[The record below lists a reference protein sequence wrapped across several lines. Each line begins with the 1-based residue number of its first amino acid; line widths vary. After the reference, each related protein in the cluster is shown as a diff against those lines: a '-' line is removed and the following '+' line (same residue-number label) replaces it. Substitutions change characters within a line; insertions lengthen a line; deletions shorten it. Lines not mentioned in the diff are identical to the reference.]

1 MPPLDISWNP
11 YEMLKYE
18 KCFNTLKSLLDYYE
32 YYCLQNLKRTSFSYI
47 QISIASTIVN
57 TRLFFDDTLE
67 FGPIK
72 IHPIPNEDDDFIN
85 EKFNIKNRNNIKNY
99 FTKLN
104 FELNILKQKIDTY
117 EISNK
122 SEEIEESVILIL
134 QEVTTTFK
142 KINLESHPHPMDLI
156 FETKVDGFDNVF
168 DKLFFEKHAPV
179 SVFKKTMQIS
189 TFDKSTKELFD
200 VKLPIPFT
208 GEVQITSL
216 QYSNTGN
223 FESLKFEDG
232 IETIKIENANSISE
246 ILAKSL
252 KNEDD
257 SYWVDN
263 FKYLGDGRLLFLINE
278 HENDFLGNYE
288 VFFNSLILDGY
299 SIESYKNYEIEF
311 HKDQFNFRLDTL
323 CIEPLII
330 GIYYYHEEYDYPL
343 IENKVR
349 AEVLKFLPSLSKH
362 NPIPAIFNKDN
373 FSLIAKFESWGWIDQ
388 DYKVGGP
395 YDRDYLTARAL
406 KFLSSQRKSLQF
418 ELEKNDNPFD
428 RLVAEVN
435 KAENYIYGESFY
447 IDSEYKDQ
455 EYRNLI
461 KTPLGFRGFKFQQIE
476 IFTKQWGDNLGD
488 IILWKHKMTKSSVSI
503 EYSIKKTTK
512 ELIMNIP
519 FETTKLK

>member
-134 QEVTTTFK
+134 QEFTTTFK
-142 KINLESHPHPMDLI
+142 IINLESHPHPMDLI

-168 DKLFFEKHAPV
+168 HKLFFEKHAPV
-179 SVFKKTMQIS
+179 AVFKKTMQIS
-189 TFDKSTKELFD
+189 TFDKSIKELFD

-257 SYWVDN
+257 AYWVDK
-263 FKYLGDGRLLFLINE
+263 FKYLGDG
-278 HENDFLGNYE
+278 
-288 VFFNSLILDGY
+288 
-299 SIESYKNYEIEF
+299 
-311 HKDQFNFRLDTL
+311 
-323 CIEPLII
+323 
-330 GIYYYHEEYDYPL
+330 
-343 IENKVR
+343 
-349 AEVLKFLPSLSKH
+349 
-362 NPIPAIFNKDN
+362 
-373 FSLIAKFESWGWIDQ
+373 
-388 DYKVGGP
+388 
-395 YDRDYLTARAL
+395 
-406 KFLSSQRKSLQF
+406 
-418 ELEKNDNPFD
+418 
-428 RLVAEVN
+428 
-435 KAENYIYGESFY
+435 
-447 IDSEYKDQ
+447 
-455 EYRNLI
+455 
-461 KTPLGFRGFKFQQIE
+461 
-476 IFTKQWGDNLGD
+476 
-488 IILWKHKMTKSSVSI
+488 
-503 EYSIKKTTK
+503 
-512 ELIMNIP
+512 
-519 FETTKLK
+519 